1 MAVNVRWTHEFKD
14 RTGKGWKVNFCDTE
28 YSGSAQDIEMAAD
41 AFTIEYTAD
50 DPFTPVISSSGTFL
64 PIIQSITQESWLNT
78 VASSETTG
86 RFTVEIRDAGCG
98 RKV

>member
-50 DPFTPVISSSGTFL
+50 DPFTPVISSSGTFC
-64 PIIQSITQESWLNT
+64 QSFINNTRSWLNT
-78 VASSETTG
+78 VAS
-86 RFTVEIRDAGCG
+86 
-98 RKV
+98 